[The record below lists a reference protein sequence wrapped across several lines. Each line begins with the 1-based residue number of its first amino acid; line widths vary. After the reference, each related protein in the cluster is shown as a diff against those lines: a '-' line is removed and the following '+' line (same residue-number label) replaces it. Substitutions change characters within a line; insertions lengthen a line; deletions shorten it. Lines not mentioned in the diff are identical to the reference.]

1 MNGFIARLMLVSA
14 LLVNGCT
21 SEKSATTDTSAATA
35 SADTTRM
42 EAGSEHAHS
51 AEGEGEA
58 LLPIMQRL
66 GTEMTALTY
75 ALMTDDAA
83 GVAKS
88 SAAIAQHVPISKP
101 ELERI
106 HGILGGEMAA
116 FERLDTEVHEA
127 SVRLSEAAVA
137 RNTDAVVA
145 ALGEVQRGC
154 VSCHTIFRE
163 RLLTNRAP

>member
-1 MNGFIARLMLVSA
+1 MMHGSLAAVILGGALVLSA
-14 LLVNGCT
+14 CS
-21 SEKSATTDTSAATA
+21 SEKAETVDTSAATN
-35 SADTTRM
+35 ADTTA
-42 EAGSEHAHS
+42 ESSHAHA
-51 AEGEGEA
+51 AEGEGQA

-88 SAAIAQHVPISKP
+88 SSAIAEHVPISKA

-106 HGILGGEMAA
+106 HGILGGEMAE

-127 SVRLSEAAVA
+127 SVRLSEAATA
-137 RNTDAVVA
+137 RNTDVVLTRLA
-145 ALGEVQRGC
+145 EVQRGC
-154 VSCHTIFRE
+154 VSCHTKFRQ
-163 RLLTNRAP
+163 RLLTNRAQ